1 MKTALSI
8 YNGRLAPVFDVSRHL
23 LLLEWQ
29 EGRVVSRTEIRAEEP
44 ALPMLAE
51 LKRMG
56 IDQLICGAISGP
68 MQHAAL
74 AMGLEVIGFLTGDLE
89 QVIEALIHGRLQ
101 QIDLSMPGCRGM
113 GGGGMGRRCGGRGLG
128 RGRRFQSGYNRYK
141 EKDK

>member
-1 MKTALSI
+1 M

-29 EGRVVSRTEIRAEEP
+29 KGQVVSRTEFRTEEP
-44 ALPMLAE
+44 ALPTLAE

-89 QVIEALIHGRLQ
+89 QVIEALINGR
-101 QIDLSMPGCRGM
+101 
-113 GGGGMGRRCGGRGLG
+113 GRRFGGRGMG
-128 RGRRFQSGYNRYK
+128 RGRRFQSGYDRFK
-141 EKDK
+141 ENDK